1 MQSYLYHIT
10 DVGAADGPG
19 VDSTLRIEQQYANMG
34 VNSRV
39 ISAGHSPLHVAFAA
53 CARLAPAA
61 AVNASQF
68 SSQPLPQLPMA
79 LNSAPRNSAESHT
92 AGQEKNIFRITG
104 ANVPTMVVYGLEV
117 VRWVVEFYG
126 REGLQVQK
134 VLSIGDVIPDTSSGS
149 QFRSAEHLPI
159 AHVLEMRGELLSNAV
174 IEDLSLSELD
184 SAMDSSNSA
193 WVAPNDEYQNSR
205 LIVLQT
211 VFDHV
216 LAKDT
221 IQVQGLVDA
230 PIKVQQS
237 LTEVV
242 PGQLSIWPSSNYF
255 PNPNIRVLNVGTR
268 WAPGTTDISDSTASQ
283 LSQKMSGQVGQNYV
297 ING

>member
-39 ISAGHSPLHVAFAA
+39 IPAGHSPLHVAFAA
-53 CARLAPAA
+53 CTRLAPAA
-61 AVNASQF
+61 AVNARQF
-68 SSQPLPQLPMA
+68 SDQPLPQLPMA
-79 LNSAPRNSAESHT
+79 LNSAPRNSVESHT

-104 ANVPTMVVYGLEV
+104 VNVSTMVVYGLEV

-134 VLSIGDVIPDTSSGS
+134 VLSIGEVIPDTSSGS

-159 AHVLEMRGELLSNAV
+159 AHVLEMRGKLVANAV

-184 SAMDSSNSA
+184 PAMDTSDSA

-205 LIVLQT
+205 LIVSQV
-211 VFDHV
+211 VFDQV
-216 LAKDT
+216 LVQDT
-221 IQVQGLVDA
+221 VRIQGLTKT

-242 PGQLSIWPSSNYF
+242 PGELSIWPSSNYF

-268 WAPGTTDISDSTASQ
+268 WSPGTTDISDSAVFE
-283 LSQKMSGQVGQNYV
+283 LSQQLSGQVGQKYS
-297 ING
+297 IQ